1 MKCYKNDSVVEY
13 WQFTRINYNYGVPS
27 FIRRIINNSIEI
39 IKKNTVT
46 LYSHNGGEV
55 IAGDFITSN
64 GDTIDINEND
74 YIVINHDNTINVYS
88 PLQFD
93 TLYTK
98 IN

>member
-27 FIRRIINNSIEI
+27 FIRKIINNSIEI
-39 IKKNTVT
+39 KENTVT
-46 LYSHNGGEV
+46 LWSQYGGEV
-55 IAGDFITSN
+55 IAGEYITST
-64 GDTIDINEND
+64 GDTININEND
-74 YIVINHDNTINVYS
+74 YIVINHDNTIHVYS

-93 TLYTK
+93 TLYTR